1 MNKKNDGMKI
11 SSSCFSRMFIRAQ
24 KFDSGMWK
32 QKRTEKEHKHAQH
45 TDKTHLYIVV
55 SSDTQT
61 SIEKVMSIHRR
72 KTKCGLSLLTVLHA
86 YFANRIKLHVPR
98 ESWEQKI
105 HSPNESNS
113 ALPKVDTQRDNSQKK
128 NVAKLNGKITVLMHP
143 TSQLTVGNV
152 KSNNAPTMRRMPCT
166 AHTHRQKQRGTAS
179 EREREKFKCVAEC
192 SDTSNR
198 VYHFWF
204 FIFTRPFVSNVHLF
218 QWHLLFFIRW
228 LFVAAFFDTTEMEI
242 RSHGKLLRYTQ
253 LHISTHTQ
261 CNKSLKIKAN
271 GDYGIRRH
279 WLLVFFVG

>member
-45 TDKTHLYIVV
+45 TDKTHLYIAV

-166 AHTHRQKQRGTAS
+166 AHTHTDRNREVQLAS
-179 EREREKFKCVAEC
+179 ERER
-192 SDTSNR
+192 N
-198 VYHFWF
+198 
-204 FIFTRPFVSNVHLF
+204 SNVLPNAPILQIVCTIF
-218 QWHLLFFIRW
+218 DFSFLLGHSYRMFICFSGICFF
-228 LFVAAFFDTTEMEI
+228 
-242 RSHGKLLRYTQ
+242 S
-253 LHISTHTQ
+253 
-261 CNKSLKIKAN
+261 
-271 GDYGIRRH
+271 
-279 WLLVFFVG
+279 FVGYSSLPFSTRRKWKYDRMENC